1 MMITAHWSA
10 NPAVLAACAVTAGL
24 HLTGL
29 LRGPRAAGQRASGD
43 PGQTLPGGPVRGPS
57 AAGRRGGRLRE
68 ALIFY
73 AGLVTV
79 LTALVSP
86 LGYWSGR
93 YIWVRAIQD
102 LMLATIAPP
111 LIVLGAPW
119 LPLRRGLDAVLR
131 PGGAARRGLDAVLPP
146 GGAARR
152 GLAAVRR
159 GLAAVRWPGR
169 SGPAARDRRV
179 PWWLTRPALV
189 AVAFNLVWLLW
200 HVPALFDFAR
210 TSRAGAAAEI
220 ISYLALGIAFWLAL
234 VGSAPMSPRL
244 TPLHRV
250 TLVFGTV
257 TVDTVL
263 GMVLVFGS
271 GLLYPAYRGGGHR
284 VLSVVADQQVAGAVL
299 WMGLLPT
306 FIVLAV
312 ALFLRWLND
321 EEATEL
327 TTGLERLLGP
337 HRYTW
342 PSGRGAGGD

>member
-1 MMITAHWSA
+1 
-10 NPAVLAACAVTAGL
+10 
-24 HLTGL
+24 
-29 LRGPRAAGQRASGD
+29 
-43 PGQTLPGGPVRGPS
+43 
-57 AAGRRGGRLRE
+57 
-68 ALIFY
+68 
-73 AGLVTV
+73 
-79 LTALVSP
+79 
-86 LGYWSGR
+86 
-93 YIWVRAIQD
+93 VRAIQD
-102 LMLATIAPP
+102 LLLATIAPP

-119 LPLRRGLDAVLR
+119 LPLRRGLDAVLP
-131 PGGAARRGLDAVLPP
+131 PGGAVRRALAAVLPP
-146 GGAARR
+146 DG
-152 GLAAVRR
+152 AVRR
-159 GLAAVRWPGR
+159 GLAAARRPGRPGR
-169 SGPAARDRRV
+169 SGPAARDRQV
-179 PWWLTRPALV
+179 PWWLTRPALA

-210 TSRAGAAAEI
+210 TSRAGSAAEI

-271 GLLYPAYRGGGHR
+271 GLLYPAYRGSGHR

-312 ALFLRWLND
+312 ALFLCWLNE